1 MDSSQRESV
10 FFFPSKALNF
20 KGYFSNATNLSKITG
35 QFLPIHCQHA
45 QEGWVYFC
53 SQNRLPVIDKMYG
66 PSMYNKIYVINA
78 IENEEPV
85 SNHKL

>member
-45 QEGWVYFC
+45 
-53 SQNRLPVIDKMYG
+53 
-66 PSMYNKIYVINA
+66 
-78 IENEEPV
+78 
-85 SNHKL
+85 